1 MINANKLK
9 TWLKI
14 VVIVQS
20 LFLAVGCSST
30 DREGPSNDD
39 VSISMTT
46 EFGDIEI
53 QLYLSKAPVS
63 VTNFLRYVDA
73 GDFNGGTF
81 YRVVRADNDNGSPQ
95 IAVIQGDVKNG
106 DKQWPAIKLE
116 TTEQTGIKHR
126 DGTLSMARGAPDS
139 ATSVFF
145 ICVGAQ
151 PSLDFGGM
159 RNTDG
164 KGFAAFGRVVR
175 GMEVVRKINEIRQA
189 KDVDD
194 DYMKGQ
200 MLAKPVMIERVKRQ

>member
-1 MINANKLK
+1 LK
-9 TWLKI
+9 NTNRLTTWLKI
-14 VVIVQS
+14 VVIVQC

-30 DREGPSNDD
+30 DRKDALNKDI
-39 VSISMTT
+39 SISMAT

-63 VTNFLRYVDA
+63 VTNFLSYVDA
-73 GDFNGGTF
+73 GHFDGGTF

-95 IAVIQGDVKNG
+95 ITVIQGDVREG
-106 DKQWPAIKLE
+106 SKQWPAIKLE
-116 TTEQTGIKHR
+116 TTEQTDIKHR

-145 ICVGAQ
+145 ICVGPQ
-151 PSLDFGGM
+151 PSLDFGGI

-200 MLAKPVMIERVKRQ
+200 MLAKPVVIERVKRQ

>member
-1 MINANKLK
+1 LINILKLK
-9 TWLKI
+9 TWLKVA
-14 VVIVQS
+14 VVVQC

-30 DREGPSNDD
+30 DQKGASNAD
-39 VSISMTT
+39 VYISMST
-46 EFGDIEI
+46 EYGDIEI
-53 QLYLSKAPVS
+53 QLYARKAPIS

-73 GDFNGGTF
+73 GDFEGRTF

-95 IAVIQGDVKNG
+95 IAVIQGDVKNR
-106 DKQWPAIKLE
+106 DKEWPAIRLE
-116 TTEQTGIKHR
+116 TTEQTGIKHL
-126 DGTLSMARGAPDS
+126 DGTLSMARGAPDT

-164 KGFAAFGRVVR
+164 QGFAAFGRVIK
-175 GMEVVRKINEIRQA
+175 GMDVVRKINDIRLV
-189 KDVDD
+189 KGVDD

-200 MLAKPVMIERVKRQ
+200 MLAKPVVIERVKRK

>member
-1 MINANKLK
+1 
-9 TWLKI
+9 
-14 VVIVQS
+14 
-20 LFLAVGCSST
+20 
-30 DREGPSNDD
+30 
-39 VSISMTT
+39 
-46 EFGDIEI
+46 
-53 QLYLSKAPVS
+53 
-63 VTNFLRYVDA
+63 
-73 GDFNGGTF
+73 
-81 YRVVRADNDNGSPQ
+81 
-95 IAVIQGDVKNG
+95 
-106 DKQWPAIKLE
+106 
-116 TTEQTGIKHR
+116 
-126 DGTLSMARGAPDS
+126 MARGAPDS

-175 GMEVVRKINEIRQA
+175 GMEVVRKINEIKQA

>member
-1 MINANKLK
+1 MFVAVQCMFL
-9 TWLKI
+9 
-14 VVIVQS
+14 VVS
-20 LFLAVGCSST
+20 CSST
-30 DREGPSNDD
+30 DQIGASNDD
-39 VSISMTT
+39 VSISMVT

-53 QLYLSKAPVS
+53 QLYMSKAPVS
-63 VTNFLRYVDA
+63 VTNFLRYVDT

-81 YRVVRADNDNGSPQ
+81 YRVVRADNDNGNPQ

-126 DGTLSMARGAPDS
+126 NGTLSMARGAPDS

-175 GMEVVRKINEIRQA
+175 GMEVVRKINEIRQT

-200 MLAKPVMIERVKRQ
+200 MLAKPVVIERVKRQ